1 MTYLPISFSKA
12 RSTASFKKVPPCTTM
27 WSPRLRASTTRMT
40 LYRAFFTTLVERPA
54 EIFSMEAP
62 SFWACFT
69 EEFINT
75 VQREPRSTGLS
86 AKRPSL
92 AKSAIS

>member
-1 MTYLPISFSKA
+1 M
-12 RSTASFKKVPPCTTM
+12 
-27 WSPRLRASTTRMT
+27 
-40 LYRAFFTTLVERPA
+40 AFFTTEMERPA
-54 EIFSMEAP
+54 EIFSMVAP

-75 VQREPRSTGLS
+75 VQRLPRSTGRS

-92 AKSAIS
+92 ANSFTS